1 MNKVYDYSGTL
12 VSQSSPQP
20 KLTTV
25 KRTLYIDSGDRDKTL
40 FAYNGSI
47 VVYLPRVYERVVS
60 INVQSAEFPSLTN
73 ALTNTGGV
81 PGGTITGTPL
91 YFFLEIEGLNRSDE
105 TAKGADRSAYIDSV
119 FAKFQ
124 VEDSTKPLFY
134 NESSSQHIVQRY
146 YPALGRLDR
155 LKLST
160 RLHTQPPRD
169 YIYWPDDNN
178 SLPQEYGLT
187 LEIET
192 MENSF
197 DQFSSMETRLG
208 SRS

>member
-40 FAYNGSI
+40 FLYNGSM

-60 INVQSAEFPSLTN
+60 INVQSAEFPRLES
-73 ALTNTGGV
+73 ALTSTAGVQGGS
-81 PGGTITGTPL
+81 ITGTPL

-105 TAKGADRSAYIDSV
+105 TANSADRSAYVDSV
-119 FAKFQ
+119 FGKFQ
-124 VEDSTKPLFY
+124 VNDSTKPLFY

-155 LKLST
+155 LKLTT
-160 RLHTQPPRD
+160 RLHTQPRRD
-169 YIYWPDDNN
+169 YIYWPDN
-178 SLPQEYGLT
+178 SGLPQEYGLT

-192 MENSF
+192 MENAF

-208 SRS
+208 SRT